1 MERYYKKGEVVRDW
15 KGRVGV
21 IIQSDLARSDPN
33 IGDDQIGL
41 VWGVSK

>member
-1 MERYYKKGEVVRDW
+1 MERKGGRDHPHVRQESIRA
-15 KGRVGV
+15 GYF
-21 IIQSDLARSDPN
+21 QSDLARSDPN